1 MGVIEGEVGEA
12 NIGVRE
18 VDVDRGEDKRA
29 QGRVHGEGRGNS
41 S

>member
-1 MGVIEGEVGEA
+1 MIKGEVGEA
-12 NIGVRE
+12 NIGMQE
-18 VDVDRGEDKRA
+18 VDVDRGEDKCA